1 MPPFDSSIGS
11 DPQYE
16 RFSDIYDI
24 WTQTAPSAEA
34 NLSFYRD
41 LYLGADGP
49 VVELGVGDGRIAI
62 EAAKRG
68 CSVTGVDASPAMLRR
83 CAERA
88 ECEGVADHLQLIEG
102 DFRTFQLDQPAA
114 LITLPYHSLGHLATF
129 DEKRHAISRVHQQL
143 RPGGRFVFDDF
154 MMTKARR
161 DYMRQAQLR
170 AVYQSPQGAE
180 RLLWVTSLIDESLQQ
195 IRVVTWE
202 DELDA
207 NGELMRRQYRQL
219 ALSWLTPHQARTLLT
234 ETGFVVDACWGDF
247 KRTPFDATTAD
258 EQIWSVHRST

>member
-1 MPPFDSSIGS
+1 
-11 DPQYE
+11 
-16 RFSDIYDI
+16 
-24 WTQTAPSAEA
+24 
-34 NLSFYRD
+34 
-41 LYLGADGP
+41 
-49 VVELGVGDGRIAI
+49 
-62 EAAKRG
+62 
-68 CSVTGVDASPAMLRR
+68 
-83 CAERA
+83 
-88 ECEGVADHLQLIEG
+88 
-102 DFRTFQLDQPAA
+102 
-114 LITLPYHSLGHLATF
+114 
-129 DEKRHAISRVHQQL
+129 
-143 RPGGRFVFDDF
+143 

-219 ALSWLTPHQARTLLT
+219 VLSWLTPHQARTLLT

-247 KRTPFDATTAD
+247 KPTPFDPTTAD